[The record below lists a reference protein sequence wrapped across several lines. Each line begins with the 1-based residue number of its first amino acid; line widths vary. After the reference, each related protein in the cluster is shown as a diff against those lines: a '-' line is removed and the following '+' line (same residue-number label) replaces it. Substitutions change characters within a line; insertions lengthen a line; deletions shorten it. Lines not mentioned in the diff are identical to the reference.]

1 MVGDSVY
8 DIAAGRAAGVRTVA
22 VTYGYGVG
30 DFATKADFVVDRLSQ
45 LADLV
50 EALERA

>member
-30 DFATKADFVVDRLSQ
+30 DLRRRRTSWLPTGCPNSSTWSRH
-45 LADLV
+45 
-50 EALERA
+50 